1 MAEFLLEEY
10 LAQGVE
16 NTMKEILRASLS
28 NPRETAFMLRYAAH
42 AKKASKLRE
51 KHAQEGL
58 HVPPFLICSI
68 TSRCNLHCAG
78 CYARANKSCHEQST
92 AGQLTGE
99 EWGRVFRD
107 AAETGIG
114 FILLAGGEPML
125 RRDVLE
131 AAAEVPQILFP
142 IFTNGTMLNEDSCKL
157 FDRARN
163 LFPVF
168 SIEGDEQTTDA
179 RRGAGIYQTL
189 RKNMQTMQEKGLLF
203 GASVTV
209 TANNAAET
217 VSDEFVKM
225 LHESGCK
232 AVFYVEYVPADHQNA
247 ALAPDD
253 AVREM
258 HSGRVAVL
266 REQYPDIVFLCFPG
280 DEKSSGGCLAAGR
293 GFFHINAYGG
303 AEPCPF
309 SPFSD
314 ISVKT
319 HSLTE
324 VMQSGLFRAL
334 QDGGMLT
341 EYHTGGCVLFE
352 QEAAVRALIASERN

>member
-1 MAEFLLEEY
+1 MAEFRLEEY

-16 NTMKEILRASLS
+16 NTMKEILRASFS
-28 NPRETAFMLRYAAH
+28 NPKETAFMLRYAAH
-42 AKKASKLRE
+42 VKKASKRRTKQAE
-51 KHAQEGL
+51 EGM

-78 CYARANKSCHEQST
+78 CYARANHSCHEQST
-92 AGQLTGE
+92 AGQLTGA
-99 EWGRVFRD
+99 EWGEVFRQAAD
-107 AAETGIG
+107 AGIS
-114 FILLAGGEPML
+114 FVLLAGGEPML

-142 IFTNGTMLNEDSCKL
+142 IFTNGTMLNEEYCKL

-179 RRGAGIYQTL
+179 RRGAGIYQKL
-189 RKNMQTMQEKGLLF
+189 RTNMQTMQEKGLLF

-217 VSDEFVKM
+217 VSDEFVQM

-280 DEKSSGGCLAAGR
+280 DEKASGGCLAAGR

-324 VMQSGLFRAL
+324 VMQSKLFRAL
-334 QDGGMLT
+334 QEGGMLT

-352 QEAAVRALIASERN
+352 QEAAVQALIASERN